1 MRKRDT
7 AKNGAP
13 SSNPLLRRF
22 AIRTRT
28 RDRLAAFPIDVAVPP
43 INLPFPT
50 FGGKQ
55 IWADHFVCAGWR
67 IQRNHYTGHHRL
79 LDPNNFRRAWGN
91 YAHCHDFF
99 DRYRK
104 RKAIQ
109 PRNGHLIILV
119 HGLGRSADAFR
130 EMEDA
135 LRGEGYETASINYPS
150 TRQSVTEHANSL
162 ENIVSSLDQIESI
175 SFVTHS
181 MGALVVRELLSRDGP
196 WRDRINVQRIV
207 MIAPPNQGSRLAAR
221 LSGLP
226 AYRWLTGQSGQNLSP
241 DTAARLPVPEAEFGI
256 IAGGRGNDLG
266 FNPLLPGDD
275 DGFVSVEETRLDGAR
290 DFMLVRTTHGL
301 MDDHPQTI
309 DATISFL
316 RDGQFLNSADSAQR

>member
-1 MRKRDT
+1 MRKRKLAEIAT
-7 AKNGAP
+7 Q
-13 SSNPLLRRF
+13 SSRPLLQRF
-22 AIRTRT
+22 AIRPRT
-28 RDRLAAFPIDVAVPP
+28 RDRVAAFPADTAEAP
-43 INLPFPT
+43 INVPFPT

-55 IWADHFVCAGWR
+55 IWADQFVCAGWR

-79 LDPNNFRRAWGN
+79 LDPNNVRRAWGH
-91 YAHCHDFF
+91 YDHCRAFF

-104 RKAIQ
+104 RKAIR

-119 HGLGRSADAFR
+119 HGLGRSAGAFR
-130 EMEDA
+130 EMENA
-135 LRGEGYETASINYPS
+135 LRDEGYETASINYPS
-150 TRQSVTEHANSL
+150 TRQSVSEHADSL
-162 ENIVSSLDQIESI
+162 ENIVSSLDQIETI

-181 MGALVVRELLSRDGP
+181 MGALVVRELMSRDGP
-196 WRDRINVQRIV
+196 WRDRMTIQRIV

-241 DTAARLPVPEAEFGI
+241 DGAARLPVPDVEFGI
-256 IAGGRGNDLG
+256 IAGGRGNDIG

-275 DGFVSVEETRLDGAR
+275 DGFVAVDETRLDGAR
-290 DFMLVRTTHGL
+290 DFLLVRTTHGL

-316 RDGQFLNSADSAQR
+316 RDGCFLNRADLDQR